1 MIPVVLALIKA
12 CWGQVVLHVVWC
24 CLSLDS
30 RHISSCS
37 LLQQILLACLVA
49 ENRHNHVFSWLM
61 VLSSWLDA
69 LAFCQSINFRL
80 PGYSTL
86 TKGVP
91 SGLVFASPYAQMSS
105 KWLHVFLHPL
115 KFNTCNPR
123 DLINARGF
131 PPREQWNIRSLTT
144 ASSFYSI
151 LAQFLL
157 FPPRTTIYLASI
169 QFPSH

>member
-1 MIPVVLALIKA
+1 MLSDVV
-12 CWGQVVLHVVWC
+12 CHWM
-24 CLSLDS
+24 CLE
-30 RHISSCS
+30 HISSCS

-49 ENRHNHVFSWLM
+49 GEQTQPCIHWLM

-91 SGLVFASPYAQMSS
+91 SGLVFSLTLCSNVIQVTSCFPST
-105 KWLHVFLHPL
+105 PL

-123 DLINARGF
+123 GSHQCKGLSHFQRTVGHPLPDH
-131 PPREQWNIRSLTT
+131 
-144 ASSFYSI
+144 SI
-151 LAQFLL
+151 LILQHPCSISPWAS
-157 FPPRTTIYLASI
+157 PRTTIYLASI
-169 QFPSH
+169 FSFLPINI